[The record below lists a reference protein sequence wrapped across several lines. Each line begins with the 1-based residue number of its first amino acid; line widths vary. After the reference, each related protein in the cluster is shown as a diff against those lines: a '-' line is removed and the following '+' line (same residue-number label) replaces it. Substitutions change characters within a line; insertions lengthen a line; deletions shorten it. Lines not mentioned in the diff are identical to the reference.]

1 VTSARDPV
9 ATSSQDA
16 RLTFEEG
23 DEVKNVVDKTN
34 EALALVR
41 DDIQRLAGIATKA
54 VDVVITSGTYR
65 LPMTASGIAE
75 FWAISDTATTGS
87 TGANYHTISLR
98 RNGAAANTI
107 TYRTDRVEMPAY
119 LGGAYLGSSP
129 VGQGDVMAVN
139 IATTGAPTALTTANL
154 SLLCKLREP

>member
-16 RLTFEEG
+16 RLAFEEG
-23 DEVKNVVDKTN
+23 DEVKDVVDKTN
-34 EALALVR
+34 EALSLVR
-41 DDIQRLAGIATKA
+41 DDIQRLAGLATKA

-87 TGANYHTISLR
+87 TPFREEEGA
-98 RNGAAANTI
+98 G
-107 TYRTDRVEMPAY
+107 
-119 LGGAYLGSSP
+119 
-129 VGQGDVMAVN
+129 
-139 IATTGAPTALTTANL
+139 
-154 SLLCKLREP
+154 